1 MATATANTKTA
12 TATEFPTQ
20 MYIDGQWC
28 GARDGKTLAVI
39 NPADESVLAEVA
51 YGGRAEAER
60 AIEAAARAFPA
71 WRALS
76 VYDRAKVLKK
86 TAELMRDR
94 ADRIA
99 RALTQEQGKPLVEA
113 KTEVL
118 HAADTFE
125 WFAEEGK
132 RSYGRIIP
140 PTNVAKRYYVIK
152 HPVGVVGTITPWNFP
167 AALPSRKIAP
177 ALAAG
182 CTVVSRPAEQTP
194 LTLILMFE
202 CLADAGVPAG
212 VANLV
217 MGPARPIAD
226 ALFENQAVRKIS
238 FTGSTEV
245 GKELIRRSAD
255 QVKRLSLELGG
266 HAPLIVFPDAD
277 VSQVAQAAV
286 IGKFRNNG
294 QVCIAPSRFYI
305 HEKISKDFTD
315 AAVELAR
322 ALKLGNGLEP
332 GVQVGPMFEAKALEK
347 TSALIDDARGKG
359 ANILTG
365 GGPSKRFDRGY
376 WFEPTV
382 IREVRGE
389 MKIMTDEPF
398 APVMPLL
405 DFDKLDDVIAAAN
418 NTPYGLAAYVFTN
431 DLTVATRMAEGLEA
445 GIIGVNDPVPAT
457 PQCPFGGMKESG
469 VGRELGIEGLDAYFE
484 TKYVSVGLRQ
494 S

>member
-1 MATATANTKTA
+1 MA
-12 TATEFPTQ
+12 TATEFPRQ
-20 MYIDGQWC
+20 MYIDGQWRE
-28 GARDGKTLAVI
+28 ADSGKTLAVI
-39 NPADESVLAEVA
+39 NPADESTLADVA
-51 YGGRAEAER
+51 YGGRAEADR
-60 AIEAAARAFPA
+60 ASEAAARAFPA
-71 WRALS
+71 WRATS
-76 VYDRAKVLKK
+76 VYDRAKILKK
-86 TAELMRDR
+86 TADLMRDR
-94 ADRIA
+94 AETIA
-99 RALTQEQGKPLVEA
+99 RTLTQEQGKPLAEA
-113 KTEVL
+113 KAEVL

-132 RSYGRIIP
+132 RAYGRVIP
-140 PTNVAKRYYVIK
+140 PWNTAKRHYTLR

-177 ALAAG
+177 ALAVG

-194 LTLILMFE
+194 LTLIQMFA
-202 CLADAGVPAG
+202 CLADAGLPPG

-217 MGPARPIAD
+217 VGSSRPFAD
-226 ALFENQAVRKIS
+226 ALFEHPAVRKIS

-277 VSQVAQAAV
+277 IAQVAQAAV

-305 HEKISKDFTD
+305 HEKISKEFTE
-315 AAVELAR
+315 AAVELTKK
-322 ALKLGNGLEP
+322 LKIGNGLED
-332 GVQVGPMFEAKALEK
+332 GVQVGPMFEVRALDK
-347 TSALIDDARGKG
+347 TSALIDDARSRG
-359 ANILTG
+359 AKVLTG
-365 GGPSKRFDRGY
+365 GGRSSRFDKGY

-382 IREVRGE
+382 IRDVDGA
-389 MKIMTDEPF
+389 MKIMTEEPF

-405 DFDKLDDVIAAAN
+405 DFSKLDDVIAAAN

-445 GIIGVNDPVPAT
+445 GIIGINDPVPAT

-469 VGRELGIEGLDAYFE
+469 LGRELGMEGLDAYLE
-484 TKYVSVGLRQ
+484 TKYVSIGLR